1 MAAGGIRWLAQDSPG
16 RPGDRE
22 LWIDADAMD
31 YGGGMEPSIVEHV
44 LRSGGGGPWIGQ
56 PVRFPGGTCP
66 ETVYL
71 VVSRRTSQANLGRPY
86 YVLKCRD
93 EEGVR

>member
-1 MAAGGIRWLAQDSPG
+1 VTNGTRWLTQDSPG
-16 RPGDRE
+16 RPGDPE

-31 YGGGMEPSIVEHV
+31 SGGGMEPAIVEHV

-56 PVRFPGGTCP
+56 PVRFPGGACP
-66 ETVYL
+66 DVVYR

-86 YVLKCRD
+86 YVLRQQG